1 MNLPILL
8 ALVLIAVACASP
20 DGIGKLRAAA
30 EEATAAGDMA
40 RATSLWNDVV
50 ALEPL
55 QASNYYKRFRVY
67 LRQSK
72 FKEATSD
79 LNKVLEIEPTH
90 ESALSQR
97 AKLYLRLGKC
107 LESSQDFATLK
118 GVNPASKELHMANQA
133 SSCEIAARHANKQF
147 QQGQYA
153 GAAQHFTQAIQFTIV
168 TTAQKEQCVDLL
180 LKRAQC
186 SYHTGDMHM
195 AIADSGKVLKVA
207 KENIDALTVRGN
219 AYYALGELD
228 TAKEHYRQALKYV
241 CPRSCLFSLVPF
253 PSLPPSSPPSLVLT
267 PPPSTS
273 TSTTAGMTQSI
284 STARRAIASPRR

>member
-8 ALVLIAVACASP
+8 ALVLLAVACASP

-79 LNKVLEIEPTH
+79 LNKVLEIEPAH

-118 GVNPASKELHMANQA
+118 GINPASKELHMANQA

-241 CPRSCLFSLVPF
+241 CPRSCPFPHFPLSFS
-253 PSLPPSSPPSLVLT
+253 PSLPPSLPPSR
-267 PPPSTS
+267 PPSC
-273 TSTTAGMTQSI
+273 
-284 STARRAIASPRR
+284 